1 MTLTMQPYQYMKI
14 NEIVYNLVHQYQAVN
29 DLSTVAALQDLA
41 AEEIHETVPGNYSE
55 IDQLL
60 TNIMDRHL
68 RHRATEKMVR
78 ELKPFVIPFVE
89 PNKKQIAQVFRK
101 TKKLTLP
108 DLTLVDWRDYTFFAW
123 NDIATQ
129 RKYILYYE
137 DEQLLGL
144 VGDVSSP
151 VVKGYCAIC
160 HHEENVSMFLALNKR
175 RGDGR
180 YTKKGNYICVDSLQ
194 CNRNLHERDF
204 FDKFVT
210 TIKKQ

>member
-1 MTLTMQPYQYMKI
+1 MTLTIQPYQYMKI
-14 NEIVYNLVHQYQAVN
+14 NDIVYNLVHQYQSVN
-29 DLSTVAALQDLA
+29 DLRTIGVLQDLA
-41 AEEIHETVPGNYSE
+41 AEEIHDTVPGNDPA
-55 IDQLL
+55 ITQLIS
-60 TNIMDRHL
+60 NIMDRRL
-68 RHRATEKMVR
+68 RHRATETMVKTLQ
-78 ELKPFVIPFVE
+78 EFVVPFVAPD
-89 PNKKQIAQVFRK
+89 KKQIQQTFRK

-108 DLTLVDWRDYTFFAW
+108 DLTVVDWRDYTFFAW

-137 DEQLLGL
+137 QNQLLGL

-151 VVKGYCAIC
+151 VIRGYCSIC
-160 HHEENVSMFLALNKR
+160 QHEENVTMFLALNKR
-175 RGDGR
+175 HGDGR

-194 CNRNLHERDF
+194 CNRNLHERAL